1 MGTSGH
7 PPSQRG
13 GDADAQQLFA
23 HKLRGWRME
32 QGWSQRQ
39 VSLQT
44 GLTEQTV
51 FNWEQGRS
59 LPSYDGLKKLVEAS
73 HISADWWLGITNHR

>member
-1 MGTSGH
+1 M
-7 PPSQRG
+7 PSRPDPADDKG
-13 GDADAQQLFA
+13 KGLDAQQLFA
-23 HKLRGWRME
+23 SRLRAWRME

-39 VSLQT
+39 VSLET

-59 LPSYDGLKKLVEAS
+59 LPSYDALKKLVEAS
-73 HISADWWLGITNHR
+73 HISADWWLGLTDDR

>member
-1 MGTSGH
+1 
-7 PPSQRG
+7 
-13 GDADAQQLFA
+13 
-23 HKLRGWRME
+23 ME
-32 QGWSQRQ
+32 RGWSQRQ

-59 LPSYDGLKKLVEAS
+59 LPSYDGLKKLVKAS
-73 HISADWWLGITNHR
+73 HISADWWLGLTDHR